1 MALYMGID
9 VGGTTVKGMIIE
21 ENGNIIC
28 ENNVPTL
35 IGEELADCIVSL
47 ADMLVRAGALSIPGL
62 RA

>member
-47 ADMLVRAGALSIPGL
+47 ADMLVRA
-62 RA
+62 